1 MFYKRFSHQLSTIE
15 FEIKTDFL
23 YEESITLFQVSVT
36 SKKMSGRSRIRNRL
50 IRAIRENEDNLLHI
64 ATVRLH
70 LMIMRTTM
78 PDIYADMLIDLEACL
93 DHIFDIVPDRNEE

>member
-36 SKKMSGRSRIRNRL
+36 SRKEEKCR
-50 IRAIRENEDNLLHI
+50 D
-64 ATVRLH
+64 
-70 LMIMRTTM
+70 
-78 PDIYADMLIDLEACL
+78 EAESE
-93 DHIFDIVPDRNEE
+93 IV